1 MSKKVPD
8 ITFTNNLLPKK
19 GRILLSDPFLG
30 DEFFER
36 SVVFLCEHS
45 KEGSFGFVMNHYI
58 EVNLHDLNEKFPYIE
73 SKISIGGPVE
83 KDTLYFMHSFGTELN
98 DSLEISKGVY
108 MGGDFEQLYDL
119 LDNEKV
125 KSDRIRFFLGYS
137 GWTGGQLLQEIKDNA
152 WIVCDIENYEEIM
165 NTKEEDMWKYFMNK
179 LGSKYKL
186 ISKFPL
192 DPNEN

>member
-1 MSKKVPD
+1 MSKKIPD

-83 KDTLYFMHSFGTELN
+83 KDTLYFMHSFGNDLN
-98 DSLEISKGVY
+98 DSLEISNGIY
-108 MGGDFEQLYDL
+108 M
-119 LDNEKV
+119 
-125 KSDRIRFFLGYS
+125 GYS
-137 GWTGGQLLQEIKDNA
+137 GWTSGQLLQEIKDNS
-152 WIVCDIENYEEIM
+152 WIVCNIDNFEEIM
-165 NTKEEDMWKYFMNK
+165 STKEEDMWKYFMNK
-179 LGSKYKL
+179 LGPKYEL